1 MPQIEAN
8 GLDIE
13 YESFGP
19 ESAEAILL
27 IMGIGAQLTQ
37 WPIELCHALVT
48 KGYRVVR
55 FDNRD
60 AGLSSRIER
69 DRAFAVSDAF
79 FALASGKTSLAPY
92 SLSDMAADT
101 VGLMDALGIDKAHIV
116 GASMGG
122 MIAQHIAAEYSE
134 RCLSLTS
141 IMSNSGN
148 PMLPPPKARV
158 LGLFMPQATT
168 GRDPQSV
175 ITQGIKTYEVIG
187 SPGFPTD
194 EKTLREWVERD
205 AARAYYPQGV
215 MRQMAAVLSD
225 GDRRP
230 LLRQVDVPTVVL
242 HGRDDPVVPVVGG
255 EDTAANIA
263 GAELRVING
272 MGHDMPL
279 ALIDQIVDAIVSAAV
294 RATGVQNIEA
304 PVADLPPDADEPVIV
319 EPVMAIPEVSI
330 PPAPLQDVQV
340 NQAIQSKARFGTRLH
355 NWCMAQGQKLGWNS
369 RPSRGTGPA
378 SD

>member
-1 MPQIEAN
+1 MPQVHAN

-19 ESAEAILL
+19 ESAETIIL
-27 IMGIGAQLTQ
+27 IMGLGAQLTQ
-37 WPIELCHALVT
+37 WPLELCHALVAQ
-48 KGYRVVR
+48 GYRVIR

-69 DRAFAVSDAF
+69 DRAFAFSDAF
-79 FALASGKTSLAPY
+79 FALASGKASLAVY
-92 SLSDMAADT
+92 SLTDMAADT
-101 VGLMDALGIDKAHIV
+101 IGLMDALGIDKAHIV

-122 MIAQHIAAEYSE
+122 MIAQHIAAEYPE

-141 IMSNSGN
+141 IMSSSGN

-158 LGLFMPQATT
+158 LGLFMPQATG
-168 GRDPQSV
+168 GRDQQAV
-175 ITQGIKTYEVIG
+175 VEQGIKTYETIG

-194 EKTLREWVERD
+194 QKTLREWCERD

-225 GDRRP
+225 GDRRS
-230 LLRQVDVPTVVL
+230 LLRQITVPTVVL
-242 HGRDDPVVPVVGG
+242 HGRDDPVVPVAAG
-255 EDTAANIA
+255 EDTAANIP

-279 ALIDQIVDAIVSAAV
+279 ALVDQIADAIVSAAV
-294 RATGVQNIEA
+294 RATGEQLVESAEPDMA
-304 PVADLPPDADEPVIV
+304 PDSDTPSAP
-319 EPVMAIPEVSI
+319 EPVMAIPDVAVPFVPTPVVQSGLVVSEK
-330 PPAPLQDVQV
+330 PGSL
-340 NQAIQSKARFGTRLH
+340 KRFRD
-355 NWCMAQGQKLGWNS
+355 WCVSQGQKLGWN
-369 RPSRGTGPA
+369 PDPTNGTGPA

>member
-1 MPQIEAN
+1 MPQVQAN

-19 ESAEAILL
+19 ESAETILL
-27 IMGIGAQLTQ
+27 IMGLGAQLTQ
-37 WPIELCHALVT
+37 WPLELCHALVAQ
-48 KGYRVVR
+48 GYRVVR

-69 DRAFAVSDAF
+69 DRAFAFSDAF
-79 FALASGKTSLAPY
+79 FALASGKTSLAVY

-101 VGLMDALGIDKAHIV
+101 IGLMDALGIDRAHIV

-122 MIAQHIAAEYSE
+122 MIAQHIAAEYPE

-141 IMSNSGN
+141 IMSSSGN

-158 LGLFMPQATT
+158 LGLFMPQATG
-168 GRDPQSV
+168 GRDQQSV
-175 ITQGIKTYEVIG
+175 IEQGIKTYETIG

-194 EKTLREWVERD
+194 QKTLREWCKRD

-230 LLRQVDVPTVVL
+230 LLRQITVPTVVL
-242 HGRDDPVVPVVGG
+242 HGRDDPVVPVAGG
-255 EDTAANIA
+255 EDTAANIP

-279 ALIDQIVDAIVSAAV
+279 VLVDQIADAIVSAAV
-294 RATGVQNIEA
+294 RATGVQHVENAE
-304 PVADLPPDADEPVIV
+304 PDMPPDSDMPVLP
-319 EPVMAIPEVSI
+319 EPVMAIPDIVVPSV
-330 PPAPLQDVQV
+330 PAPVIKTGLVVAKKQG
-340 NQAIQSKARFGTRLH
+340 SLRRFRD
-355 NWCMAQGQKLGWNS
+355 WCVSQGQKLGWN
-369 RPSRGTGPA
+369 PDPTNGTGPA

>member
-13 YESFGP
+13 FESFGS
-19 ESAEAILL
+19 ESAETILL
-27 IMGIGAQLTQ
+27 VMGLGAQLTQ
-37 WPIELCHALVT
+37 WPLALCHALVV

-60 AGLSSRIER
+60 SGLSSRIER

-101 VGLMDALGIDKAHIV
+101 VGLMDALGIDRAHIV

-122 MIAQHIAAEYSE
+122 MIAQHIAAEYPE

-141 IMSNSGN
+141 IMSSSGN

-158 LGLFMPQATT
+158 LGLFMPQAT
-168 GRDPQSV
+168 GARDPQSV
-175 ITQGIKTYEVIG
+175 IEQGIKTYEVIG

-194 EKTLREWVERD
+194 AKTLREWCERD

-230 LLRQVDVPTVVL
+230 LLRQISVPTVVL
-242 HGRDDPVVPVVGG
+242 HGRDDPVVPVAGG
-255 EDTAANIA
+255 EDTAANIV

-294 RATGVQNIEA
+294 RATGAQAIEA
-304 PVADLPPDADEPVIV
+304 PEPDLLPDSDTPVV
-319 EPVMAIPEVSI
+319 PEPVMTIPGVVLLPVPVQAARSGPE
-330 PPAPLQDVQV
+330 LQRK
-340 NQAIQSKARFGTRLH
+340 SGLLKRFRG
-355 NWCMAQGQKLGWNS
+355 WCVEQGQRLGWNPYS
-369 RPSRGTGPA
+369 SSGRGSA
-378 SD
+378 FD

>member
-1 MPQIEAN
+1 MPQVHAN

-19 ESAEAILL
+19 ESAETILL
-27 IMGIGAQLTQ
+27 IMGLGAQLTQ
-37 WPIELCHALVT
+37 WPLELCHALVAQ
-48 KGYRVVR
+48 GYRVVR

-69 DRAFAVSDAF
+69 DKAFAFSDAF
-79 FALASGKTSLAPY
+79 FAVASGKASLAVY

-101 VGLMDALGIDKAHIV
+101 IGLMDALGIDKAHIV

-122 MIAQHIAAEYSE
+122 MIAQHIAAEYPE

-141 IMSNSGN
+141 IMSSSGN
-148 PMLPPPKARV
+148 PLLPPPKARV
-158 LGLFMPQATT
+158 FGLFMPQATGT
-168 GRDPQSV
+168 RDQRSV
-175 ITQGIKTYEVIG
+175 VEQGIKTYEAIG

-194 EKTLREWVERD
+194 QKTLREWCQRD

-230 LLRQVDVPTVVL
+230 LLRQIKVPTVVL
-242 HGRDDPVVPVVGG
+242 HGRDDPVVPVAGG
-255 EDTAANIA
+255 EDTAANIP

-279 ALIDQIVDAIVSAAV
+279 ALVDQIADAIVSAAV
-294 RATGVQNIEA
+294 RATGEQHVESA
-304 PVADLPPDADEPVIV
+304 ESDMPPDSDTPVV
-319 EPVMAIPEVSI
+319 PEPVMTIPDVVVPSVSK
-330 PPAPLQDVQV
+330 PSVQSGLV
-340 NQAIQSKARFGTRLH
+340 GAEKPGSLKRFRD
-355 NWCMAQGQKLGWNS
+355 WCVSQGQKLGLHPD
-369 RPSRGTGPA
+369 PSNGTGPA

>member
-1 MPQIEAN
+1 MPQVHAN

-19 ESAEAILL
+19 ESAETIIL
-27 IMGIGAQLTQ
+27 IMGLGAQLTQ
-37 WPIELCHALVT
+37 WPLELCHAQVAQ
-48 KGYRVVR
+48 GYRVIR

-69 DRAFAVSDAF
+69 DRAFAFSDAF
-79 FALASGKTSLAPY
+79 FALASGKASLAVY
-92 SLSDMAADT
+92 SLTDMAADT
-101 VGLMDALGIDKAHIV
+101 IGLMDALGIDKAHVV

-122 MIAQHIAAEYSE
+122 MIAQHIAAEYPE

-141 IMSNSGN
+141 IMSSSGN

-158 LGLFMPQATT
+158 LGLFMPQATG
-168 GRDPQSV
+168 GRDQQAV
-175 ITQGIKTYEVIG
+175 VEQGIKTYETIG

-194 EKTLREWVERD
+194 QKTLREWCERD

-225 GDRRP
+225 GDRRS
-230 LLRQVDVPTVVL
+230 LLRQITVPTVVL
-242 HGRDDPVVPVVGG
+242 HGRDDPVVPVAAG
-255 EDTAANIA
+255 EDTAANIP

-279 ALIDQIVDAIVSAAV
+279 VLVDQIADAIVSAAV
-294 RATGVQNIEA
+294 RATGEQLVESAEPDIAPDSDA
-304 PVADLPPDADEPVIV
+304 PVAP
-319 EPVMAIPEVSI
+319 EPVMAIPDVAAPFVPTPVVQSGLVVSEK
-330 PPAPLQDVQV
+330 PGSL
-340 NQAIQSKARFGTRLH
+340 KRFRD
-355 NWCMAQGQKLGWNS
+355 WCVSQGQKLGWN
-369 RPSRGTGPA
+369 PDPTNGTGPA